1 MCRII
6 AQTELHHL
14 SDAQLCALFNEVS
27 RSLYSTGPGSKERNA
42 ALASL
47 ENIQRAI
54 AQRLAAPRP
63 KPPGF

>member
-6 AQTELHHL
+6 TQTELHHL
-14 SDAQLCALFNEVS
+14 SDDQLRALFNEVT
-27 RSLYSTGPGSKERNA
+27 RQLHGTVPGTQKRRA

-47 ENIQRAI
+47 ENIQRAM

>member
-6 AQTELHHL
+6 TRTELHHL
-14 SDAQLCALFNEVS
+14 SDAQLRAVFHEVS
-27 RSLYSTGPGSKERNA
+27 RKLHSAAPGSNERRA

-47 ENIQRAI
+47 ENIQRVM
-54 AQRLAAPRP
+54 AQRMAAPRP